1 MTHSHVRRTIWTAL
15 VALAF
20 VTPAAGRAQDIADK
34 FQFHA
39 SLDWGYGLSDGLPVF
54 GVNHQGTT
62 DYKTIALQFRY
73 LLDDNNQFVTQLLS
87 LSLGT
92 SPMAATQPSIA
103 PVWAYYQHK
112 EGDWTFKIGRDPL
125 PRGIFNETRR
135 IGTLLP
141 FYRVGSD
148 VYQETLEYIDGA
160 VVSRRFD
167 LGHDWSLEGN
177 AFAGGTDL
185 KALLPSSS
193 GVGVIQ
199 FRLENVYGGQL
210 WVNTPVKGLRAG
222 AFAANYQIPGSGPS
236 LTTLYSLDGNFTH
249 YFVRGEYTEFS
260 SKGPTSDYTSWY
272 GMGGIKLGDKVTL
285 ATQYM
290 VANRYI
296 DFGAPPIAPMTVQLS
311 TDVSE
316 GVVYAPSA
324 NVAFKLEVHRH
335 TGYAFDTNVPTFV
348 PPTAPPFVM
357 GLAPA
362 SKANYLLASVALSF

>member
-1 MTHSHVRRTIWTAL
+1 MTHTHVRRTIWTAL
-15 VALAF
+15 VALAL
-20 VTPAAGRAQDIADK
+20 VAPAAARAQDIADK

-92 SPMAATQPSIA
+92 SPMAATQPTIA

-112 EGDWTFKIGRDPL
+112 AGDWTIKIGRDPL

-148 VYQETLEYIDGA
+148 VYQETLEYIDGVTVA
-160 VVSRRFD
+160 RKFD
-167 LGHDWSLEGN
+167 LGHGWGLDAA

-185 KALLPSSS
+185 TALLPSAT
-193 GVGVIQ
+193 GVGVIKLR
-199 FRLENVYGGQL
+199 FENLYGGQL
-210 WVNTPVKGLRAG
+210 WLNTPIQGLRLG
-222 AFAANYQIPGSGPS
+222 AFETAYTDAGQPGITG
-236 LTTLYSLDGNFTH
+236 LYSLDGNFQH
-249 YFVRGEYTEFS
+249 FFVRGEYTNFD
-260 SKGPTSDYTSWY
+260 SKGPKSHYDAWY

-296 DFGAPPIAPMTVQLS
+296 SFPAPVQPLNVQLS

-324 NVAFKLEVHRH
+324 NVALKLEVHRH

>member
-1 MTHSHVRRTIWTAL
+1 MTHTHVRRTIWTAL

-20 VTPAAGRAQDIADK
+20 VAPATSRAQDIADK
-34 FQFHA
+34 LQFHA

-54 GVNHQGTT
+54 GINHQGTT
-62 DYKTIALQFRY
+62 DYKTIAVQFRY
-73 LLDDNNQFVTQLLS
+73 LLDDKDQFVTQLLS

-92 SPMAATQPSIA
+92 SPMAATQPTIE

-125 PRGIFNETRR
+125 PRGIYNEVRR

-148 VYQETLEYIDGA
+148 VYQETLEYIDGV

-185 KALLPSSS
+185 KALLPSSP

-199 FRLENVYGGQL
+199 ARLENLYGGQL
-210 WVNTPVKGLRAG
+210 WVNTPIKGLRAG
-222 AFAANYQIPGSGPS
+222 AFASAYQIPGTNPS
-236 LTTLYSLDGNFTH
+236 LTTLYSLDGNFEH
-249 YFVRGEYTEFS
+249 FFVRGEYTEFS
-260 SKGPTSDYTSWY
+260 SKGPKSDYTSWY

-296 DFGAPPIAPMTVQLS
+296 SFPAPIAPMTVQLS

-316 GVVYAPSA
+316 GIAYAPSA
-324 NVAFKLEVHRH
+324 NVAFKFEVHRH
-335 TGYAFDTNVPTFV
+335 MGYSFDTNVPTFV
-348 PPTAPPFVM
+348 PPTGPPFVM

>member
-20 VTPAAGRAQDIADK
+20 VAPAAARSQDIADK
-34 FQFHA
+34 LQFHA

-62 DYKTIALQFRY
+62 DYKTIAVQFRY
-73 LLDDNNQFVTQLLS
+73 LLDDKDQFVTQLLS

-92 SPMAATQPSIA
+92 SPMAATQPAIL

-112 EGDWTFKIGRDPL
+112 EGDWTFKVGRDPL
-125 PRGIFNETRR
+125 PRGIYNEVRR

-148 VYQETLEYIDGA
+148 VYQETLEYIDGV

-167 LGHDWSLEGN
+167 LGHDWAFEGN

-185 KALLPSSS
+185 KALLPSST
-193 GVGVIQ
+193 GVTVIQ
-199 FRLENVYGGQL
+199 ARLENVYGGQVWL
-210 WVNTPVKGLRAG
+210 NTPIKGLRAG
-222 AFAANYQIPGSGPS
+222 AFVANYQVPGSGPS
-236 LTTLYSLDGNFTH
+236 LTTLYSLDGNFDH
-249 YFVRGEYTEFS
+249 FFARGEYTEFS
-260 SKGPTSDYTSWY
+260 SKGPKSDYTAWY
-272 GMGGIKLGDKVTL
+272 GMGGIKLGEKVTL
-285 ATQYM
+285 ASQYM

-296 DFGAPPIAPMTVQLS
+296 SFPAPIAPLTVQLS

-316 GVVYAPSA
+316 GIVYAPSA
-324 NVAFKLEVHRH
+324 NVALKFEVHRH
-335 TGYAFDTNVPTFV
+335 EGYSFDTNVPTFV
-348 PPTAPPFVM
+348 PPTGPPFVM

-362 SKANYLLASVALSF
+362 SKANYLIASIAISF

>member
-20 VTPAAGRAQDIADK
+20 VTPAAARAQDIADK

-54 GVNHQGTT
+54 GINHQGTT

-73 LLDDNNQFVTQLLS
+73 MLDDKNQFVTQLLS

-92 SPMAATQPSIA
+92 SPMAATQPTIE

-148 VYQETLEYIDGA
+148 VYQETLEYIDGV
-160 VVSRRFD
+160 VVSRRFE
-167 LGHDWSLEGN
+167 LGHDWSIDGN

-185 KALLPSSS
+185 KALLPSAT

-199 FRLENVYGGQL
+199 YRLENVYGGQL
-210 WVNTPVKGLRAG
+210 WVNTPIKGLRAG
-222 AFAANYQIPGSGPS
+222 AFAANYQIPSSGPS
-236 LTTLYSLDGNFTH
+236 LTTLYSLDGNFDH
-249 YFVRGEYTEFS
+249 FFVRGEYTEFS
-260 SKGPTSDYTSWY
+260 SKGPKSDYTSWY

-290 VANRYI
+290 VANRYLS
-296 DFGAPPIAPMTVQLS
+296 FPAPVQPMTVQLS

-324 NVAFKLEVHRH
+324 NVAFKFEVHRH
-335 TGYAFDTNVPTFV
+335 MGYAFDSNVPTFV
-348 PPTAPPFVM
+348 PPTGPPFVM